1 MSGRYKQS
9 QNKSR
14 SRFYILLSVV
24 FVVVM
29 FKWGIPLF
37 VNLVAG
43 SGAQRV
49 DTTKDIIPP
58 QSPIISA
65 LPEATNS
72 ARLYIEGFT
81 EAEANV
87 ELILNDQTDKMVK
100 ASGTGEF
107 VFDSVLIAG
116 QNKIQLRA
124 KDEAGNES
132 MSEVTMIEYDNKPIE
147 LTIASPSDGSEYFG
161 KTSQVIDIKGN
172 VSKANSQVTI
182 NNSFVQVDRSGAFL
196 HRFMLSGGENIIKVV
211 VADKAGN
218 SAEKSFRI
226 IYTP

>member
-1 MSGRYKQS
+1 
-9 QNKSR
+9 
-14 SRFYILLSVV
+14 
-24 FVVVM
+24 M

-37 VNLVAG
+37 MNLVAVN
-43 SGAQRV
+43 GAQRV
-49 DTTKDIIPP
+49 DTSKDIIPP

-87 ELILNDQTDKMVK
+87 ELLLNDQTDKMVK

-107 VFDSVLIAG
+107 VFDSVLLIAG
-116 QNKIQLRA
+116 QNKIQLKA

-132 MSEVTMIEYDNKPIE
+132 LSEVTLIDYDNKPIE
-147 LTIASPSDGSEYFG
+147 LTIASPKDGSEYFG
-161 KTSQVIDIKGN
+161 KINQVIDIKGS
-172 VSKANSQVTI
+172 VDKANSQVTI

-211 VADKAGN
+211 VLDKAGN